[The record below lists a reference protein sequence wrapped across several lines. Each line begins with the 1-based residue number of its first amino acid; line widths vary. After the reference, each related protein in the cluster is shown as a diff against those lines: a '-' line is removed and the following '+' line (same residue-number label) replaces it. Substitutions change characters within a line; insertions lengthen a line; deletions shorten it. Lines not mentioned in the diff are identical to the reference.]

1 MCALLMTLSADVVR
15 AQSGFDLEAD
25 ADAVVTARLRHVES
39 VLSHDERETRRWWR
53 TWICVQSVL
62 LAGNVGWGLI
72 ELDDT
77 GARAEHFL
85 NAGGSLLGGLS
96 LIVLRPPA
104 LSAESELAELEGN
117 TEAQRAV
124 KLEAA
129 EALLAENADAQAF
142 GTGWA
147 PYAGGFIAGT
157 AIALPLWL
165 KYDRKLG
172 AAASFFGSMAI
183 TALQVV
189 TLPTQSLKEREQ
201 RPAVKTMAPFAARR
215 SRTPDT
221 EALREEADEAKESSL
236 RRLRHARRARGLTL
250 ALSPSAGGLSLAGQW

>member
-1 MCALLMTLSADVVR
+1 MTLSADVVR

-25 ADAVVTARLRHVES
+25 ADAVVTARLRHIEG

-85 NAGGSLLGGLS
+85 NAGGSLLGALS

-104 LSAESELAELEGN
+104 LSAQTKLAELEGN
-117 TEAQRAV
+117 TEAQRAIKV
-124 KLEAA
+124 EAA

-172 AAASFFGSMAI
+172 AAASLFGSMAI

-189 TLPTQSLKEREQ
+189 TLPTQSLQEREK
-201 RPAVKTMAPFAARR
+201 PAVKTMAPFAVRGPRARE
-215 SRTPDT
+215 T
-221 EALREEADEAKESSL
+221 EAMREEAEEQKESSL
-236 RRLRHARRARGLTL
+236 RRVRHTRRARGLTL